1 MVKGAQ
7 DYILGYFQPSL
18 AGLFGLLRLPRT
30 TPDFLH
36 AALDR
41 SAYAAF
47 STESRVKLGDS
58 TMPHGKAGSVLGYFQ
73 PSLRD

>member
-18 AGLFGLLRLPRT
+18 AGLFGLSCLPRT

-47 STESRVKLGDS
+47 FTESRTRLLGPTKLHRKS
-58 TMPHGKAGSVLGYFQ
+58 GSVLGYFQ